1 MKKTKLILAAMIFG
15 LIGATTLTSCKK
27 EGCTDPNANNY
38 SVDADKDDGTCTYP
52 TINLNATGDGD
63 VTGGGGTATST
74 HNWTNSQSKA
84 ELNMD
89 ITAASGGSFQVIVKD
104 ADGNE
109 VINETLTVGV
119 GDDSKNVCSTAGT
132 AGEWSVTVTLTDF
145 NGDGSFSLSQ
155 GC

>member
-1 MKKTKLILAAMIFG
+1 MILAVIVG
-15 LIGATTLTSCKK
+15 IIGTTTFTSCKK
-27 EGCTDPNANNY
+27 GGCTDPNANNY
-38 SVDADKDDGTCTYP
+38 SGDADKDDGTCTYP

-63 VTGGGGTATST
+63 VTGGGGSATST
-74 HNWTNSQSKA
+74 REWTNSQPKA

-89 ITAASGGSFQVIVKD
+89 ITAARGGSFQIVVKD

-119 GDDSKNVCSTAGT
+119 GDDSKNVCSAIGT
-132 AGEWSVTVTLTDF
+132 SGTWSVTVTLTNF
-145 NGDGSFSLSQ
+145 SGDGSFSLSQ

>member
-1 MKKTKLILAAMIFG
+1 MRTNKWILSF
-15 LIGATTLTSCKK
+15 LFIGIIASTTLTSCKQ

-38 SVDADKDDGTCTYP
+38 SVDAEKDDGTCTYP

-63 VTGGGGTATST
+63 VTGSGGTATST

-119 GDDSKNVCSTAGT
+119 GDDSKSGCSTAGT